1 MSGTV
6 GILSPSFV
14 LSVGIALGLF
24 FTGVVVVAAPRTRP
38 QKGKRLSDKEIY
50 SAIYSG
56 MEASMS
62 IMIIVLSIFQSE
74 ELGAFKEMLV
84 PIVIRASM
92 VRYSRKSSRMKKSD
106 SCEKHS

>member
-62 IMIIVLSIFQSE
+62 IMIIVFQS
-74 ELGAFKEMLV
+74 
-84 PIVIRASM
+84 
-92 VRYSRKSSRMKKSD
+92 SSRRSWGRLKRCWSP
-106 SCEKHS
+106 SLSEHQWCAIQERAPG